1 MVPATLYKTSKIQN
15 IDLQDGGQN
24 AAASAE
30 QLRHSSC
37 WSKKGLEAT
46 AISI

>member
-24 AAASAE
+24 AAASAVAIAAFK
-30 QLRHSSC
+30 LLVL
-37 WSKKGLEAT
+37 KGT
-46 AISI
+46 GGNRS